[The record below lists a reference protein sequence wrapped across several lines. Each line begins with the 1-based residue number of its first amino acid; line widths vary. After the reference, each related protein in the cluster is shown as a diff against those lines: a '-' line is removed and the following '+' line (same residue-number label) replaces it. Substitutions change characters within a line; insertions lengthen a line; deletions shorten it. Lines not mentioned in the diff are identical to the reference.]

1 MKLTFEINDD
11 LSKRFEMALQLTGEN
26 KDTVLE
32 SLIKAYIVQSFSQTA
47 SAYQTEIQG
56 SNVDNNFAKA
66 LHKIPK
72 WASKPMVVPSKI
84 IRAYLQL
91 LDEKGSVTYPEL
103 MLRCSDK
110 EKYPDEY
117 VATFANNFA
126 QMKFDDEKSH
136 GKVFEVNSNQLVF
149 LWKNIK
155 EDIMMSADK
164 FKNPKNYSTA
174 VNYKN
179 RYGQVNLGRTEKRG
193 TDHGQ
198 WFYRMRCEDCLY
210 EYLANGSDIHLKKCP
225 ACQGGSNS
233 GTK

>member
-32 SLIKAYIVQSFSQTA
+32 SLMKAYIVQSFSQTA

-56 SNVDNNFAKA
+56 SNADNNFAKA

-136 GKVFEVNSNQLVF
+136 GKVFEIIGNNIIM
-149 LWKNIK
+149 WKNIEELIIMNK
-155 EDIMMSADK
+155 EK
-164 FKNPKNYSTA
+164 FVNCSTVA
-174 VNYKN
+174 GYVNRN
-179 RYGQVNLGRTEKRG
+179 NQVNLGKTNKRG
-193 TDHGQ
+193 TNPTNWLYQ
-198 WFYRMRCEDCLY
+198 MRCQDCLN
-210 EYLANGSDIHLKKCP
+210 EYYANGSDIHLKKCP
-225 ACQGGSNS
+225 ACQGGADT
-233 GTK
+233 GVK

>member
-1 MKLTFEINDD
+1 MKLTFEINDE
-11 LSKRFEMALQLTGEN
+11 LFKRFEMALQLAGEN

-56 SNVDNNFAKA
+56 SNADNNFAKA

-117 VATFANNFA
+117 VANFANNFA

-136 GKVFEVNSNQLVF
+136 GKVFEVNSNQLVL
-149 LWKNIK
+149 LWKKIE
-155 EDIMMSADK
+155 EDIMMSAEK
-164 FKNPKNYSTA
+164 FKNPKNYSTT

-179 RYGQVNLGRTEKRG
+179 RYRQVNLGRTEKRG
-193 TDHGQ
+193 TDNGQ

-225 ACQGGSNS
+225 ACQGGADS
-233 GTK
+233 GAK

>member
-1 MKLTFEINDD
+1 MKVIFEINED

-32 SLIKAYIVQSFSQTA
+32 SLMKAYIVQSFSKMA
-47 SAYQTEIQG
+47 STYQTEIQG
-56 SNVDNNFAKA
+56 SDADKNFAKA
-66 LHKIPK
+66 IHKVPK

-136 GKVFEVNSNQLVF
+136 GKVFEIIGNNIII
-149 LWKNIK
+149 WKNIEELIIMNK
-155 EDIMMSADK
+155 EK
-164 FKNPKNYSTA
+164 F
-174 VNYKN
+174 VNCATVAGYVN
-179 RYGQVNLGRTEKRG
+179 RNSQENLGKTNKRG
-193 TDHGQ
+193 TNPTN
-198 WFYRMRCEDCLY
+198 WLYKMRCQNCFN
-210 EYLANGSDIHLKKCP
+210 EYYANGSDIHLKKCP
-225 ACQGGSNS
+225 ACQGGADT
-233 GTK
+233 GAK